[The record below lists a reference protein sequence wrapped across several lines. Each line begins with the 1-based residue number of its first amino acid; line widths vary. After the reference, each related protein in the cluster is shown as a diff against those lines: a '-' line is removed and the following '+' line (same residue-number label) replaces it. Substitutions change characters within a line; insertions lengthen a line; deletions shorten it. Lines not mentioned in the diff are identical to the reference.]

1 MAQSSGGNEHN
12 LSQVLSHLGKF
23 IRLERK
29 ILTLV
34 AAYAFVIGLF
44 SLIVPLTV
52 QELVNTFSFA
62 IQPVM
67 IVTLT
72 GIMVVVL
79 VFVGLFKTL
88 QHYAVEVLQR
98 RLFVRTAFDI
108 TQKLFHTRLQ
118 GFNPRVSNYFVETVF
133 MQRALSVLLVDLVHV
148 IAGGVVGMTILIF
161 YHPYFILVNLVL
173 LIGFMVIFFVLSRG
187 GLRTTIAMSQ
197 AKYDVLRWIQ
207 EISENV
213 LHMKATDSHT
223 LLVQKT
229 DQLTAKYIEC
239 RRARF
244 AVLLRQFIASVGGQA
259 VTHGGVL
266 ALAGSLLATDQ
277 LTIGQLVAVEVVV
290 AGLISNF
297 DAVVKSIGQVYY
309 FFTAL
314 EELETVLALPKDQR
328 QIPLSSTVTLPDP
341 TTHGIWVRC
350 KGVGMI
356 YNGVPVIANFD
367 LEVRPGESV
376 AIYARTRTAR
386 MSLARLLAG
395 LELPTSGSVS
405 YNDIDLRD
413 LNLSLLNQH
422 RGFMIDSQLSLIEGT
437 IADNIVWRRPSVSY
451 DDVRWALRF
460 TQLQEEVATFPE
472 GINSNISALGETPT
486 SSHILRILLARAI
499 VGRPRLLVCDGLIH
513 DVQPP
518 LRDTILRRL
527 CSKEEPW
534 TVIFVSND
542 PDLTPYADRQ
552 LLLGDSTGT
561 ARSSPGLKLG

>member
-1 MAQSSGGNEHN
+1 MTQSSGENQHN
-12 LSQVLSHLGKF
+12 FFQVSRHLGKF
-23 IRLERK
+23 IRLERR

-34 AAYAFVIGLF
+34 VAYAFVIGLF

-72 GIMVVVL
+72 SIMVVVL

-98 RLFVRTAFDI
+98 RLFVRTAFAMS
-108 TQKLFHTRLQ
+108 QKLLHTRLK
-118 GFNPRVSNYFVETVF
+118 GFNPRVSNYFMETVF

-148 IAGGVVGMTILIF
+148 IVGGVVGMTILVF
-161 YHPYFILVNLVL
+161 YHPYFILFNLVL
-173 LIGFMVIFFVLSRG
+173 LLGFAIIFFVLSRG
-187 GLRTTIAMSQ
+187 GLRTTIAMSH

-213 LHMKATDSHT
+213 LHMKVTDSHT

-259 VTHGGVL
+259 LTHGGAL
-266 ALAGSLLATDQ
+266 ALAGWLLSIDQ

-290 AGLISNF
+290 GGLISNF
-297 DAVVKSIGQVYY
+297 DAVVKSIGHVYY

-314 EELETVLALPKDQR
+314 EELESVFALPKDQR
-328 QIPLSSTVTLPDP
+328 QLPSSTVTLLDSK
-341 TTHGIWVRC
+341 THGIGVRC
-350 KGVGMI
+350 DGLGVVHD
-356 YNGVPVIANFD
+356 GVPVIADFD
-367 LEVRPGESV
+367 LEVRPGETV
-376 AIYARTRTAR
+376 AIYARTRTER
-386 MSLARLLAG
+386 MSLARVLAG
-395 LELPTSGSVS
+395 LELPTSGLVS

-413 LNLSLLNQH
+413 LNLNLINQH
-422 RGFMIDSQLSLIEGT
+422 RGFMIDSQLSLIDGT
-437 IADNIVWRRPSVSY
+437 IADNIAWRRPSVSY

-472 GINSNISALGETPT
+472 GINSDISALGEMPT
-486 SSHILRILLARAI
+486 SNHILRILLARAI
-499 VGRPRLLVCDGLIH
+499 VGRPRLLICDGLIH
-513 DVQPP
+513 DMQPT

-534 TVIFVSND
+534 TVIFISND

-561 ARSSPGLKLG
+561 TRSSPS